1 MHASCLSPCAC
12 MLLILLLF
20 VNVTARITTVTL
32 DATLHHLQ
40 NKQTRLLPC
49 GNPPEHYT
57 INSVYQLDS
66 LASHTATNI
75 DTPTTTIPTYSDPL
89 AFRMPPATR
98 MPSNVFCLFFCDII
112 ARITTFALEATLH
125 QLRNDGYSVFVVRG
139 KDMPPPA
146 SEPGDGARDCWYR
159 VKDLLEANRGGDASL
174 QPLSSSSFLSGCFI
188 LSWGHN

>member
-40 NKQTRLLPC
+40 NEQTRLLPC

-57 INSVYQLDS
+57 INRVINLIP
-66 LASHTATNI
+66 LP
-75 DTPTTTIPTYSDPL
+75 PTLLLILIHPLLPFLLILIPLPFACLLPRGYPPL
-89 AFRMPPATR
+89 FFA
-98 MPSNVFCLFFCDII
+98 FFCDII

-159 VKDLLEANRGGDASL
+159 VKDLLEANRGGDTSL